1 MPVVYVY
8 NILLNASLVDNSGE
22 RDQNSH
28 LWVLANPYFLFHSS
42 VNLQIKTWFYNGL
55 YYPYHEISMS
65 GGTVCDLTGKPRK
78 SKVRFICVKEL
89 AFEVSKCSS

>member
-1 MPVVYVY
+1 MLVPVVFVLVPVVFVY
-8 NILLNASLVDNSGE
+8 NILLHASLVDNSGFCPI
-22 RDQNSH
+22 H
-28 LWVLANPYFLFHSS
+28 IFLFHSS

-78 SKVRFICVKEL
+78 GKVRFICVKEF